1 VKTWPAILVAPMLAL
16 TDQSVAYVLVPWSC
30 SHQAMLWPSLTHAAF
45 LLATLATLLP
55 LLRDLRLGAPPSSPD
70 EQGERR
76 QFLALTGSFVAAFSA
91 LVIAAMWAMHGF
103 IPACVS

>member
-1 VKTWPAILVAPMLAL
+1 MLAL
-16 TDQSVAYVLVPWSC
+16 ADQSVAYVLVPWSC
-30 SHQAMLWPSLTHAAF
+30 AHQATFWPSLTHAAF

-55 LLRDLRLGAPPSSPD
+55 PLRDLQLGSPPSSPD

-76 QFLALTGSFVAAFSA
+76 RFLAFTGSFVAAFSA

-103 IPACVS
+103 IPACSS